1 MPKFIKDYANIDV
14 ESKPPNHQ
22 KIYQNASQIIEV
34 VARSAS
40 EGLLEPGWFQDFPK
54 WSSEAVFRNLLE
66 GFKAILV
73 AMLAQ
78 LGPEGD
84 PKINN
89 CCTESQFL

>member
-1 MPKFIKDYANIDV
+1 MPKLIKDYANIDV

-22 KIYQNASQIIEV
+22 KSPKMHPKSIEV

-40 EGLLEPGWFQDFPK
+40 EGLLESGWFQDFPK
-54 WSSEAVFRNLLE
+54 WSSEAVFRSLLV
-66 GFKAILV
+66 GFNAILV

-84 PKINN
+84 PTN
-89 CCTESQFL
+89 Q